1 MAYLEFKDLSRK
13 TAFDKV
19 MRDKTFNV
27 AKNPKYAEYQT
38 VLASMVQ
45 KFFDKETSCGT
56 VKSKIVSNQELHTPI
71 IRKFEKRKV
80 HFSFID
86 HIWGADLAD
95 RQLISKYYVLLMFSV
110 NTYGLLL

>member
-38 VLASMVQ
+38 VLASMV
-45 KFFDKETSCGT
+45 
-56 VKSKIVSNQELHTPI
+56 
-71 IRKFEKRKV
+71 
-80 HFSFID
+80 
-86 HIWGADLAD
+86 
-95 RQLISKYYVLLMFSV
+95 
-110 NTYGLLL
+110 